1 MRAVPAQR
9 ISKPAAPLEKPSAIA
24 ALSLSLFLA
33 PSLLAAEHLLVQTP
47 RMNLRDIGVIRL
59 VDEADATPADGAEDA
74 ASATD
79 GAGAGA
85 LAGAGTHRGREAFI
99 CRLRGEA
106 GRDVGGW
113 EGNELGDQ
121 GACELAA
128 ARALAGG
135 VLHEKCQCQRSAPAG
150 TVDVN

>member
-9 ISKPAAPLEKPSAIA
+9 ISKPAAPLEK
-24 ALSLSLFLA
+24 LSLSLA
-33 PSLLAAEHLLVQTP
+33 PGLLAAEHLLVQTP
-47 RMNLRDIGVIRL
+47 RMNLRDVGVIRL

-79 GAGAGA
+79 GAGA

-135 VLHEKCQCQRSAPAG
+135 VLHEKCQCQWAAPEG
-150 TVDVN
+150 TVSVN